1 MLLLYSVTN
10 GISMKRRL
18 DFRVED
24 SEFDFLE
31 AYCKELGRTQT
42 DVLREFLRSL
52 AKKKPS

>member
-1 MLLLYSVTN
+1 MLLLYSITN

-31 AYCKELGRTQT
+31 AHCKKMGRTKT